1 MQGGALAAHPG
12 WEVCEVPTLATRAAA
27 YTRTGILRRFLDQLA
42 DAVPSRIDNAYA
54 EGRLGLKGGD
64 VRAFLQ
70 SVRVLGFAD
79 PYGLP
84 TERAKRS
91 RAVSQRPA
99 VLRESLQ
106 QAYPE
111 LVRRW
116 DRQRGMSR
124 EEIEDFFK
132 VEYGLSASSAS
143 PAAKLFADLIHESAR
158 DGGRGVPAPV
168 GLEPLERNDAAPE
181 VDFSSPPRSDERRS
195 EPAASA
201 YTPPSDPLPEP
212 TATPI
217 PAHTDA
223 RVAALDAVRSAVHIQ
238 IDAQWDVERINLVF
252 DRMDRLMDRI
262 LTSAPRSNS
271 RG

>member
-1 MQGGALAAHPG
+1 M
-12 WEVCEVPTLATRAAA
+12 PTLATRAAA

-42 DAVPSRIDNAYA
+42 DSVPTRIDNAYA
-54 EGRLGLKGGD
+54 ESRLGLKGGD

-116 DRQRGMSR
+116 DRQRGMTR

-132 VEYGLSASSAS
+132 VDYGLSASSAA

-158 DGGRGVPAPV
+158 DGGRSGSAAV
-168 GLEPLERNDAAPE
+168 GMEEFEPDTRKPE
-181 VDFSSPPRSDERRS
+181 PDFEVPPRSDERRS
-195 EPAASA
+195 EPVSSA
-201 YTPPSDPLPEP
+201 YVPPTAPAAEP
-212 TATPI
+212 TATPAQAPM
-217 PAHTDA
+217 PAGTPADA
-223 RVAALDAVRSAVHIQ
+223 RVAALDTVRSAMHIQ

-262 LTSAPRSNS
+262 LTASPDPGR
-271 RG
+271 R

>member
-1 MQGGALAAHPG
+1 M
-12 WEVCEVPTLATRAAA
+12 PTLATRAAA

-54 EGRLGLKGGD
+54 ENRLGLKGGD

-91 RAVSQRPA
+91 RAVSQRPTI
-99 VLRESLQ
+99 LREALQ

-143 PAAKLFADLIHESAR
+143 PAAKLFADLIHESTR
-158 DGGRGVPAPV
+158 ESSRGVPAPV
-168 GLEPLERNDAAPE
+168 GMEPPDLNDAPPE
-181 VDFSSPPRSDERRS
+181 IDFPLPPRSDERRS
-195 EPAASA
+195 EPAGSA
-201 YTPPSDPLPEP
+201 YVPPADVAPEP
-212 TATPI
+212 PPTPS
-217 PAHTDA
+217 PAPTDA
-223 RVAALDAVRSAVHIQ
+223 RMAALETVRSAMRIQ
-238 IDAQWDVERINLVF
+238 IDAQWDEERINLVF
-252 DRMDRLMDRI
+252 DRMERLVNRI
-262 LTSAPRSNS
+262 LTSSAGSNG